1 MLSQVSVRTD
11 FMQLSNDHSGDDN
24 EGFED
29 IEKMLVTFLLSA
41 LVCLLV
47 VLGIQGILSLVP
59 PTQSKRYRYELVRLR
74 KNYQNLQ
81 RTRQLHFSE
90 QPNPSSV

>member
-1 MLSQVSVRTD
+1 
-11 FMQLSNDHSGDDN
+11 MQLSNDHSGDDN

-29 IEKMLVTFLLSA
+29 IEKMLFTFVLSA

-47 VLGIQGILSLVP
+47 VLAIQGVLSLVLI
-59 PTQSKRYRYELVRLR
+59 TQSKRYRYELVRLR

-81 RTRQLHFSE
+81 RTSQLHLSD
-90 QPNPSSV
+90 PANASAV